1 MEKTAKTHVLIL
13 ITALLV
19 IIGCIIFSFL
29 SPVSRSWQKGER
41 INLLLIGTDNVEE
54 NRHSDVIIFVSIHP
68 RDRFV
73 DILSI
78 PRDSRIKV
86 PKYRLLR
93 VNEYFAYGS
102 KKGGVKEGAELLK
115 SVIEGV
121 LHTSIPYYI
130 QLDYEAV
137 VRIVDA
143 LGGVTVNITEKMNYD
158 DNWGKLHIHFNPGVQ
173 KLNGNDA
180 IRYLRFRMDAQGDI
194 GRMQRQ
200 RGFLK
205 ALSEKLKSPAMLLR
219 FPKLL
224 YIGWQNVHTNLR
236 FYDMVTLAFEGRK
249 LDMSNFRLQHLPGKP
264 GQVRGAWIWEIDQQ
278 KLDRI
283 IDLIHQG
290 VPLPQKKANV
300 RIELWNASGEYEASL
315 ETMRYLREK
324 GVDVLSWRYYEVKL
338 PHSKVIDRVGDIE
351 TAHYLGDLVGTEE
364 VETALFDSSLA
375 HQVIILG
382 KDWRAYVTK

>member
-1 MEKTAKTHVLIL
+1 MEKSAKPHVLIL
-13 ITALLV
+13 LAALLLIAV
-19 IIGCIIFSFL
+19 CIVLSFF
-29 SPVSRSWQKGER
+29 SPVSRSWQKGEQ

-68 RDRFV
+68 RERFV

-78 PRDSRIKV
+78 PRDSRIKI

-93 VNEYFAYGS
+93 VNEYFAYGF

-121 LHTSIPYYI
+121 LHTPIPYYI

-158 DNWGKLHIHFNPGVQ
+158 DNWGKLHIHFKPGVQ

-180 IRYLRFRMDAQGDI
+180 IRYLRFRMDSQGDI

-205 ALSEKLKSPAMLLR
+205 ALSEKLKSPTMLFR
-219 FPKLL
+219 FHKLL
-224 YIGWQNVHTNLR
+224 YIGWQNIHTNLR

-278 KLDRI
+278 KLERV

-290 VPLPQKKANV
+290 VPSQKEKKNV
-300 RIELWNASGEYEASL
+300 RVELWNASGEYEASL
-315 ETMRYLREK
+315 ETMRYFREK
-324 GVDVLSWRYYEVKL
+324 GIDVVSWRYYETKL
-338 PHSKVIDRVGDIE
+338 PHSKIIDRTGDIE
-351 TAHYLGDLVGTEE
+351 TAHYLGELVGTRE
-364 VETALFDSSLA
+364 VETALYDSSLA
-375 HQVIILG
+375 HHVVILG
-382 KDWRAYVTK
+382 RDWRKYVTK